1 MSFRRGRSWYY
12 GGVRSCYEGKQTAE
26 TLAMDYHRGAGV
38 ELGSCLWMVEC
49 WIRRLLV
56 NFERAKAAIKV
67 ESEKEEKINNSFH
80 IIYKQFVEILGSVGV
95 VFVETTG

>member
-12 GGVRSCYEGKQTAE
+12 RGVRSCYKGKQTAE

-38 ELGSCLWMVEC
+38 EVAGGLQQAW
-49 WIRRLLV
+49 LLV
-56 NFERAKAAIKV
+56 NFEHAKAAIKV
-67 ESEKEEKINNSFH
+67 ESEKEEKINNSFQ

-95 VFVETTG
+95 VFVETTR